1 MVKQPPSFSITGDE
15 GDISNLCQFKWYEW
29 VYYRE
34 GSANFPLPREVL
46 GRSLGPAKGEG
57 NEMAQWCLKAN
68 GNVVPRRSVRPL
80 TDIELS
86 SETEQAKRSVFND
99 LIKARWGTSVSPP
112 PAETPKDDADLEP
125 YEDDDEQPFALPDF
139 DDPVDA
145 TGRAIDSQ
153 PAYDK
158 LINVELMLPQNGEYQ
173 PAIVTG
179 RTIGPSGRPEG
190 IYDPI
195 SQFNTYM
202 YDVRFPD
209 GDVKEYTAN
218 TISENL
224 MNQIDHDGF
233 STTTLRCIV
242 DHRSDDQA
250 LTHDNMYTTNA
261 QGVKRMRKTTCGWQL
276 LVQWHDGA
284 KQWIPLSVLKESNP
298 VDIAEYVTARGID
311 KEPAFAWWVPY
322 TLRKRDAIVAS
333 ISVRARKT
341 THKYGIE
348 VPTCVAHAH
357 ALDKRNGNTL
367 WDTALKKEMHNVGI
381 AFEILEPP
389 RTVPPGWSKA
399 SGHIIFDVRKARWV
413 LDGHL
418 TPDADY
424 STYAAGV
431 VS

>member
-1 MVKQPPSFSITGDE
+1 MKRVLIT
-15 GDISNLCQFKWYEW
+15 
-29 VYYRE
+29 
-34 GSANFPLPREVL
+34 APL
-46 GRSLGPAKGEG
+46 
-57 NEMAQWCLKAN
+57 
-68 GNVVPRRSVRPL
+68 
-80 TDIELS
+80 
-86 SETEQAKRSVFND
+86 
-99 LIKARWGTSVSPP
+99 
-112 PAETPKDDADLEP
+112 DD
-125 YEDDDEQPFALPDF
+125 
-139 DDPVDA
+139 
-145 TGRAIDSQ
+145 
-153 PAYDK
+153 
-158 LINVELMLPQNGEYQ
+158 VELMLPQNGEYQ

-190 IYDPI
+190 KYDPI

-202 YDVRFPD
+202 YDVCFPD
-209 GDVKEYTAN
+209 GDVKEYTAI

-261 QGVKRMRKTTCGWQL
+261 QGVKRMRKTNCGWQL

-322 TLRKRDAIVAS
+322 TLRKRDAIIVAS

-357 ALDKRNGNTL
+357 ALDKCNGNTL
-367 WDTALKKEMHNVGI
+367 WDTALKNKEMHNVGI

-389 RTVPPGWSKA
+389 WTVPPGWSKA
-399 SGHIIFDVRKARWV
+399 SGHIIFDVKMSLERKAAKM
-413 LDGHL
+413 G
-418 TPDADY
+418 
-424 STYAAGV
+424 AGW
-431 VS
+431 SSNA